1 MAVSEETKLLP
12 CPFCGGEAAITVYD
26 DECSRLEHWC
36 GGSVC
41 GPTFIAIECDTE
53 REVADIWNARA
64 ALSLPAPA
72 GDVGELIERL
82 TKEEERMQR
91 LWGACD
97 EAFQKYLGTPAAFD
111 INGLK
116 HAVAGRDPVLTDAAA
131 ALRYQASR
139 IEQLERERA
148 AAKEVL
154 RKHHR
159 WHDGIGVVKFTEDG
173 QEIELDLS
181 AEYGDS
187 TLHEETVEALK

>member
-1 MAVSEETKLLP
+1 MQVSEKEN
-12 CPFCGGEAAITVYD
+12 D
-26 DECSRLEHWC
+26 
-36 GGSVC
+36 GSVFDRFPDLRRHLLEMAQN
-41 GPTFIAIECDTE
+41 GYTGSFA
-53 REVADIWNARA
+53 RWNAFIDCLEA

-72 GDVGELIERL
+72 GEVGELIERL

-97 EAFQKYLGTPAAFD
+97 EAFQKYRGTPAAFD

-116 HAVAGRDPVLTDAAA
+116 HAVGGRDPVLTDAAA

-187 TLHEETVEALK
+187 TLYEETVEALK